1 MKTLKIYYIDDEYIN
16 YLRKFDSKVPFNKNN
31 TRPYI
36 GVVYSFNDKNYFAPL
51 SSPKPKHIKMNAKAI
66 DIFKINN
73 GKWGIV
79 NINNMIP
86 TPIECLTEVLPS
98 VKDEQYRNLL
108 ENQTTYINNHRKE
121 LLTKVKQFQTQYQK
135 GYLSTTVRERCCDF
149 KLLEEKCKEYTNIS
163 NQRTRVKSIYDDF
176 DIEK

>member
-1 MKTLKIYYIDDEYIN
+1 
-16 YLRKFDSKVPFNKNN
+16 
-31 TRPYI
+31 
-36 GVVYSFNDKNYFAPL
+36 
-51 SSPKPKHIKMNAKAI
+51 MNAKAI

-73 GKWGIV
+73 GKLGII

-108 ENQTTYINNHRKE
+108 ENQTTYINNHKKE
-121 LLTKVKQFQTQYQK
+121 LLTKVRQFQTQYQE
-135 GYLSTTVRERCCDF
+135 GYLSPTVRERCCDF

-163 NQRTRVKSIYDDF
+163 H
-176 DIEK
+176 